1 MLKHSH
7 ITHYILLAVGLC
19 VAFGFVFLLR
29 YSPSY
34 QFYAVVSGVLFYLS
48 WGIIHHYIEGRL
60 SLHIFGEYA
69 LIGALVTLL
78 FAMMLK
84 LF

>member
-1 MLKHSH
+1 MMRSH
-7 ITHYILLAVGLC
+7 VAHYIMLAIGLL
-19 VAFGFVFLLR
+19 VAFFFVFLLR
-29 YSPSY
+29 YNTSY
-34 QFYAVVSGVLFYLS
+34 QFFALLAGVLFYLG

-60 SLHIFGEYA
+60 DLHIFGEYV

-84 LF
+84 LL